1 MGWIKIWR
9 SRTHRHTETQQVYP
23 GSVLRVVFRPGHDG
37 YIVAECPQ
45 LPGCMSQGKTKE
57 EANRNIMDAIKSV
70 LMVRMEQFLSEV
82 DPSEQEREAGELDEE
97 SFRVKGP
104 ELVSC

>member
-1 MGWIKIWR
+1 MNWKIWK
-9 SRTHRHTETQQVYP
+9 SRNRRPTETRQGDP
-23 GSVLRVVFRPGHDG
+23 ESVLTVVFRPGEDG
-37 YIVAECPQ
+37 YIVAECVQ

-57 EANRNIMDAIKSV
+57 EANQNIMDAIKSV
-70 LMVRMEQFLSEV
+70 LMVRMGQFISESAPNEGNV
-82 DPSEQEREAGELDEE
+82 GDPGEEE